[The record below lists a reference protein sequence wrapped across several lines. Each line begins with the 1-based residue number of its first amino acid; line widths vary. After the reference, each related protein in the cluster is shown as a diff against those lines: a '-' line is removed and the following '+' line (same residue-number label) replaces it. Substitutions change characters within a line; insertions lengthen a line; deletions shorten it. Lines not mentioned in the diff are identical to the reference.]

1 MSSTSSAGYLALVC
15 RREPRGSTP
24 GQLEPTVLAQLWPP
38 ASLPGTFGKTGVTS
52 RAEMAKGYDSS
63 VTDLFAPKTSTA
75 GARRSKRSF
84 WSLLLALAVFGG
96 LLAPRAA
103 QAQCVDE
110 ALKQQLVGERA
121 YRGVVPRKFQKALRH
136 ELSPMGGWY
145 AGDLS
150 DGAPIYG
157 GAYTFHFTEDLG
169 LEASYMRSRQRFA
182 LLNAIIDRQQGL
194 VGLVRA
200 EDNLVQFFN
209 GNVVWSLAYG
219 KVRWMGGAI
228 GRYDF
233 YLSLGGGATVE
244 PGDIGLTGSGGF
256 GMKFY
261 LTQWLAL
268 RLDVRDLVHEQKRV
282 ALGVEKIV
290 NDITATGGLS
300 VFLPFTN

>member
-1 MSSTSSAGYLALVC
+1 
-15 RREPRGSTP
+15 
-24 GQLEPTVLAQLWPP
+24 
-38 ASLPGTFGKTGVTS
+38 
-52 RAEMAKGYDSS
+52 
-63 VTDLFAPKTSTA
+63 LFAPLPSIA
-75 GARRSKRSF
+75 GARRSSC
-84 WSLLLALAVFGG
+84 WSLFIALVVLAVG
-96 LLAPRAA
+96 LVPRGVE
-103 QAQCVDE
+103 AQCVDE

-136 ELSPMGGWY
+136 ELSAMGGWF

-169 LEASYMRSRQRFA
+169 LELSYLRSRQRYE
-182 LLNAIIDRQQGL
+182 LLDGIIDRNQGL
-194 VGLVRA
+194 VGLVES
-200 EDNLVQFFN
+200 EDNPIQFFS

-219 KVRWMGGAI
+219 KVRWLGGAI

-261 LTQWLAL
+261 LAQWLAL
-268 RLDVRDLVHEQKRV
+268 RLDVRDFVHEQKRA

-290 NDITATGGLS
+290 NDLTATAGVS
-300 VFLPFTN
+300 VFIPFAN

>member
-1 MSSTSSAGYLALVC
+1 M
-15 RREPRGSTP
+15 
-24 GQLEPTVLAQLWPP
+24 
-38 ASLPGTFGKTGVTS
+38 
-52 RAEMAKGYDSS
+52 
-63 VTDLFAPKTSTA
+63 FAPLHLAA
-75 GARRSKRSF
+75 GARRYSRSF
-84 WSLLLALAVFGG
+84 WLVVLSLTVLGAV
-96 LLAPRAA
+96 LTPREAR
-103 QAQCVDE
+103 AQCVDE

-121 YRGVVPRKFQKALRH
+121 YRGVVPRLFQKALRH
-136 ELSPMGGWY
+136 EVSALGGWF

-169 LEASYMRSRQRFA
+169 LEAGYLRSREHYELLEALSNSAPQVA
-182 LLNAIIDRQQGL
+182 LL
-194 VGLVRA
+194 RA
-200 EDNLVQFFN
+200 DSNPIQFFT

-233 YLSLGGGATVE
+233 FLSLGGGATVQ
-244 PGDIGLTGSGGF
+244 PGDVGLTGSGGF

-261 LTQWLAL
+261 FTQWLAM
-268 RLDVRDLVHEQKRV
+268 RLDVRDLVHEQKRA

>member
-1 MSSTSSAGYLALVC
+1 MRLAC
-15 RREPRGSTP
+15 A
-24 GQLEPTVLAQLWPP
+24 VLA
-38 ASLPGTFGKTGVTS
+38 AI
-52 RAEMAKGYDSS
+52 
-63 VTDLFAPKTSTA
+63 
-75 GARRSKRSF
+75 
-84 WSLLLALAVFGG
+84 
-96 LLAPRAA
+96 LAPAA
-103 QAQCVDE
+103 ARAQCVDE

-121 YRGVVPRKFQKALRH
+121 YRGVVPRLFQKTLRH
-136 ELSPMGGWY
+136 ELSALGGWF

-169 LEASYMRSRQRFA
+169 LEAGYMRSREHYE
-182 LLNAIIDRQQGL
+182 LLNSIASRNSNL

-200 EDNLVQFFN
+200 EENPIQFFT

-233 YLSLGGGATVE
+233 FLALGGGATVQ
-244 PGDIGLTGSGGF
+244 PGDRGLTGSAGF

-268 RLDVRDLVHEQKRV
+268 RLDVRDLVHEQKRA

-300 VFLPFTN
+300 VFIPFKN